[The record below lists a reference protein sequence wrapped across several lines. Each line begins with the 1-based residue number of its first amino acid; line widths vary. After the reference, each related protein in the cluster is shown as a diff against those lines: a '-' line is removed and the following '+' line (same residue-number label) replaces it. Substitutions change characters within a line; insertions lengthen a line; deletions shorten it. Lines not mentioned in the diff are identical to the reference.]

1 MSNGPSSSRLPFAIA
16 SFIASVIF
24 GAALGAFLAY
34 VVLPPDLVL
43 RDAPPAFLRAD
54 PSGAT
59 VEYRD
64 LYVARVAQRYSQ
76 GVQGGSADP
85 AFVEAQESLGVAS
98 GDASPAEALGMAS
111 SALQAAGQENQRDSA
126 NGGNPDAGRFTLADE
141 NNIRLLVDR
150 LTQIQG
156 QPAVIP
162 ASIQQGKRNAAIFG
176 VLGLAV
182 LGTILVLG
190 LWLFN
195 TLFGGGKSASKTVS
209 APTTYKAQPV
219 PTADGATATFVPPAS
234 VDELPDPLIDV
245 RASPPT
251 EPGLAMSHANA
262 ATLATAVAAQPRA
275 ASPVAGESLLS
286 TFTTTFVHGDDTY
299 DEGFQIN
306 STSGELIGECGSS
319 IVDRFGMER
328 PSRVVALGVWVFD
341 KNDFQSTKRVLMT
354 PFAFHN
360 PIIREKLAKQ
370 GDPVQAALNIFE
382 VLTST
387 LRVEV
392 EVRNLVM
399 QKIDDDPDGYFER
412 VDLEF
417 RVFKRP
423 L

>member
-1 MSNGPSSSRLPFAIA
+1 
-16 SFIASVIF
+16 
-24 GAALGAFLAY
+24 
-34 VVLPPDLVL
+34 
-43 RDAPPAFLRAD
+43 
-54 PSGAT
+54 
-59 VEYRD
+59 
-64 LYVARVAQRYSQ
+64 
-76 GVQGGSADP
+76 
-85 AFVEAQESLGVAS
+85 
-98 GDASPAEALGMAS
+98 MAS

-141 NNIRLLVDR
+141 NNIRLLADR

-156 QPAVIP
+156 QPAVAP
-162 ASIQQGKRNAAIFG
+162 ESVQQGKRNATIFG
-176 VLGLAV
+176 ALGLAV
-182 LGTILVLG
+182 LGIILMLG
-190 LWLFN
+190 LWLIN
-195 TLFGGGKSASKTVS
+195 ALFGGKSAGKAVS
-209 APTTYKAQPV
+209 APTTYMAQSAPA
-219 PTADGATATFVPPAS
+219 ADGATATFVPPAS

-251 EPGLAMSHANA
+251 EPGLAMTHANA
-262 ATLATAVAAQPRA
+262 ATLATAATQPHV
-275 ASPVAGESLLS
+275 ASPVVGESLLG
-286 TFTTTFVHGDDTY
+286 TFTTAFVHGDDTY

-306 STSGELIGECGSS
+306 STSGELIGECGAS
-319 IVDRFGMER
+319 IVERYGMEK

-360 PIIREKLAKQ
+360 PIIRDKLRKQ

-399 QKIDDDPDGYFER
+399 QKIDDDPDGCFER